1 MIRIDSVQLA
11 VVVAVALAALTMLTQ
26 WRALRR
32 MRQAVQRDLAR
43 IFEQVDLLRL
53 DAQQMPATQAGP
65 ALNAPSVALAD
76 VPTLDAG
83 IGYAAALELA
93 ARGAD
98 EREITGRCGLT
109 SAEARILVAMRG
121 LSGRARELH

>member
-1 MIRIDSVQLA
+1 MIRIDFVQPA
-11 VVVAVALAALTMLTQ
+11 VAGAMALAALTLLTQ

-53 DAQQMPATQAGP
+53 DAQQSSLASSVPA
-65 ALNAPSVALAD
+65 APPVSLAS

-83 IGYAAALELA
+83 VGYAAALELA

-109 SAEARILVAMRG
+109 TAEARILVAMRG
-121 LSGRARELH
+121 MSGRARELH